1 MRPDIV
7 ILHPGGL
14 PVVIE
19 TEIEPSRTVEIDA
32 KSRLRKTLTD
42 DGRKIEQAIALCIPE
57 KLAFV
62 SQDKLYEEVVN
73 SKFKYCVLFD
83 HGESSQHERWPRKGW
98 IIGSVDELSTFIE
111 HTALSESVIA
121 KGMEILEDAISDSA
135 IDLRRECAKWP
146 NVFDKIANRL
156 KQKNNE
162 QTVRMAMAILIN
174 AIHFHSTIS
183 EIYDLKN
190 ITGLKNTLGNY
201 SRLTTLETWDLI
213 LDKINYWPIF
223 KIARDILDII
233 PEGVASIVLKR
244 LIRASSDLQTV
255 GATSQHDLSGRMFQ
269 RLISDRKFLAT
280 FYTLPSSAMLL
291 AELAISRLEIDWSN
305 EEALTNLKIGD
316 FACGTGALLNAAYNS
331 VMSRYRKT
339 SKDDEKIHTVMLE
352 KTVVGTDIMPAATH
366 LTASILSSAFP
377 AAQFQN
383 THILT
388 LPYGANPDVM
398 GESISLGALDLINSN
413 DILPLFVTRQERVKG
428 SKEADSSNVSIAH
441 NSFDLVIM
449 NPPFTRPGSHEAK
462 SVGIPVPAF
471 AGFDT
476 SFDEQ
481 RMMSK
486 KLSSLRQPHMAGHGN
501 AGLASF
507 FVDIANEKVK
517 KNGIVALVLPATF
530 AAGNSWSSVR
540 KLFARFYEDILV
552 VSIASTGFG
561 TTAFSADTSISEVL
575 VVASGTKSKSTIDS
589 SVTYVNLERRPQTV
603 LEAYQFA
610 REIEKIENK
619 SDVGSLFIGTE
630 EQFGYFVRSKEGF
643 TGCAG
648 VRDVDVAKFAFEI
661 SRGTL
666 QLPRTIDALQVP
678 VTTLDNLGE
687 RGVYFR
693 DIDGPQVDK
702 NGKPRG
708 PFNLEDIENK
718 TDVTFPI
725 LWSHNARLETKL
737 VIEPDKEGII
747 RPGQEKEAREL
758 WDKYSA
764 RLCFNRDFGFG
775 SQPLSACVS
784 STKALG
790 GRAWIGFLCNN
801 KAYEIPIVLWSNT
814 TIGLIL
820 HWWYGSRQQPGRAML
835 TITRIG
841 LLPMLD
847 ARILSTA
854 QIELAERLFSVYSEL
869 DFLPANEA
877 YRDNVRKDLDKSV
890 LVDLCGLPERILDDL
905 DLLRRKWCSEP
916 SVHGGKGTNPKNLQQ
931 KFYDNDI
938 KNDSVCIMSP

>member
-1 MRPDIV
+1 MLKEGVGMRPDIV

-19 TEIEPSRTVEIDA
+19 TEIEPSRTVEKDA

-62 SQDKLYEEVVN
+62 SQEKLYEVVVN

-83 HGESSQHERWPRKGW
+83 HRESSQHERWPRKGW
-98 IIGSVDELSTFIE
+98 IIGSIDELSTFIE

-183 EIYDLKN
+183 ELYDLKN

-280 FYTLPSSAMLL
+280 FYTLPSSATLL
-291 AELAISRLEIDWSN
+291 AELAISRLEIDWST
-305 EEALTNLKIGD
+305 EKDVTNLKIGD

-339 SKDDEKIHTVMLE
+339 SKDDEKIHSVMLE
-352 KTVVGTDIMPAATH
+352 KAVVGTDIMPAATH

-377 AAQFQN
+377 AIHFQN

-388 LPYGANPDVM
+388 LPYGANPDVI

-462 SVGIPVPAF
+462 SVGTPVPAF

-575 VVASGTKSKSTIDS
+575 VVARGTKSKSTIDS
-589 SVTYVNLERRPQTV
+589 SVTYVNLERRP
-603 LEAYQFA
+603 
-610 REIEKIENK
+610 
-619 SDVGSLFIGTE
+619 
-630 EQFGYFVRSKEGF
+630 
-643 TGCAG
+643 
-648 VRDVDVAKFAFEI
+648 
-661 SRGTL
+661 
-666 QLPRTIDALQVP
+666 
-678 VTTLDNLGE
+678 
-687 RGVYFR
+687 
-693 DIDGPQVDK
+693 
-702 NGKPRG
+702 
-708 PFNLEDIENK
+708 
-718 TDVTFPI
+718 
-725 LWSHNARLETKL
+725 
-737 VIEPDKEGII
+737 
-747 RPGQEKEAREL
+747 
-758 WDKYSA
+758 
-764 RLCFNRDFGFG
+764 
-775 SQPLSACVS
+775 
-784 STKALG
+784 
-790 GRAWIGFLCNN
+790 
-801 KAYEIPIVLWSNT
+801 
-814 TIGLIL
+814 
-820 HWWYGSRQQPGRAML
+820 
-835 TITRIG
+835 
-841 LLPMLD
+841 
-847 ARILSTA
+847 
-854 QIELAERLFSVYSEL
+854 
-869 DFLPANEA
+869 
-877 YRDNVRKDLDKSV
+877 
-890 LVDLCGLPERILDDL
+890 
-905 DLLRRKWCSEP
+905 
-916 SVHGGKGTNPKNLQQ
+916 
-931 KFYDNDI
+931 
-938 KNDSVCIMSP
+938 